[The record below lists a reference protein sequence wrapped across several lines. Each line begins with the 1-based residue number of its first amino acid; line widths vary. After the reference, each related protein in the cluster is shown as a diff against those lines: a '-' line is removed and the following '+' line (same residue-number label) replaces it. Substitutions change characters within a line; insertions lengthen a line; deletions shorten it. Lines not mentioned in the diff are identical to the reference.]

1 MDFVID
7 LPRAPS
13 EEDAIWVIVDRL
25 TKSAHLLPIK
35 ITNSLDKLAE
45 MYVREIVRLHGVL
58 VSIVSDCDPWF
69 TLKFWERLQSAMD
82 AKLNFSIAYHLQT
95 EGQLVQDTKEI
106 SYVLENDVEVC
117 KEDEEHQT
125 FEEVDRKLLLPGV
138 KDDSSVLITE
148 KRKGLFL

>member
-1 MDFVID
+1 
-7 LPRAPS
+7 
-13 EEDAIWVIVDRL
+13 
-25 TKSAHLLPIK
+25 
-35 ITNSLDKLAE
+35 
-45 MYVREIVRLHGVL
+45 
-58 VSIVSDCDPWF
+58 
-69 TLKFWERLQSAMD
+69 
-82 AKLNFSIAYHLQT
+82 
-95 EGQLVQDTKEI
+95 VQDTKEI

>member
-1 MDFVID
+1 
-7 LPRAPS
+7 
-13 EEDAIWVIVDRL
+13 
-25 TKSAHLLPIK
+25 
-35 ITNSLDKLAE
+35 
-45 MYVREIVRLHGVL
+45 
-58 VSIVSDCDPWF
+58 
-69 TLKFWERLQSAMD
+69 MD